1 MFAAAAPPSFEVFA
15 VLAVAGSIIAYISAR
30 IGTVPI
36 VGFLASGVVIG
47 PNGLGLVDDLELVN
61 QAADIGIVLLL
72 FTIGIEFSLDKLRS
86 LASLIFGGGAI
97 QVGSSTL
104 VVTGIVLAAGKDWQT
119 AVFTGLLVSLSSTA
133 IVLKMLADRRTTATP
148 TGRVSVSFLIFQ
160 DLAIVAMVLVVPM
173 LGGEASGAG
182 ELAWAI
188 GKAVGIIVAV
198 LVVARTLVPKVL
210 DAVARTCSEEVF
222 LLTVVGL
229 CFGTAYLTSLADVS
243 ISLGAFLA
251 GLMVSESRLSA
262 QALGDIMPLQILFSA
277 TFFVSVG
284 MLLDL
289 TYVVENLALVIGLAA
304 AVVAIKLATTA
315 LAAAILGRP
324 KSVVFASALVLA
336 QVGEFSFVL
345 ERAGE
350 DVGLVPAGI
359 DGGADAFIAVT
370 VFLMVLSPFG
380 IRLADVVA
388 ARFEKT
394 DAAPRRVFDAD
405 TPVHAHTELHDHVVL
420 AGYGE
425 RARQLSAALE
435 LADRPYVIT
444 TLDPDMGRTAEEAG
458 RHVIQGDI
466 TRRVIAE
473 EAGVAEARVVVIADD
488 SVERTH
494 HVASIIRLTNPN
506 AFVLAHV
513 STNHEATELQ
523 AEGLVD
529 HVVADEGATIDA
541 LIGHLLGVFAVPERV
556 VEVVTQ
562 STLGTVPEHDGDE
575 VYGLADPDSIVV
587 THIAADPDEYPYL
600 DMVQAV
606 RPSATGCEE
615 CQKVG
620 DRWVHLRMC
629 VTCGHVGCCDSS
641 PNRHARAHFLETG
654 HPIMRSAEPGE
665 NWAYSFV
672 DQVTFELESEEEP
685 VDDE

>member
-15 VLAVAGSIIAYISAR
+15 VLAVAGAIIAYLSAR

-36 VGFLASGVVIG
+36 VGFLASGVIIG
-47 PNGLGLVDDLELVN
+47 PNGLGLVDDIDLVN

-97 QVGSSTL
+97 QVGTSTL
-104 VVTGIVLAAGKDWQT
+104 VVTGIVIAAGKDWQT

-173 LGGEASGAG
+173 LGGEASGPG
-182 ELAWAI
+182 ELAWAL
-188 GKAVGIIVAV
+188 GKAIGIIVAV

-304 AVVAIKLATTA
+304 AVVVIKLATTA

-324 KSVVFASALVLA
+324 RSVVFSSALVLA

-388 ARFEKT
+388 ARLAPT
-394 DAAPRRVFDAD
+394 DNAPRKVFDAD
-405 TPVHAHTELHDHVVL
+405 TPVHGHTEFKDHVVL
-420 AGYGE
+420 VGYGE
-425 RARQLSAALE
+425 RARQLASALE
-435 LADRPYVIT
+435 FADRPYVIT
-444 TLDPDMGRTAEEAG
+444 TLDPDMGRVAEESG
-458 RHVIQGDI
+458 RRVIQGDI
-466 TRRVIAE
+466 IRRVIAE
-473 EAGVAEARVVVIADD
+473 EAGVADARVVVIADD
-488 SVERTH
+488 SVDRTH
-494 HVASIIRLTNPN
+494 HIASVIRIMNSD

-513 STNHEATELQ
+513 SANHEAAELQ
-523 AEGLVD
+523 AEGVVD
-529 HVVADEGATIDA
+529 HVVADEGATVDA
-541 LIGHLLGVFAVPERV
+541 LIGHLLGIFAVPERV
-556 VEVVTQ
+556 VDVVTQ

-587 THIAADPDEYPYL
+587 THLVPDEGCDHL
-600 DMVQAV
+600 GSVQAV

-615 CQKVG
+615 CMKTG

-629 VTCGHVGCCDSS
+629 VTCGFVGCCDSS
-641 PNRHARAHFLETG
+641 PHRHARAHSHETG

-665 NWAYSFV
+665 DWAYCFE
-672 DQVTFELESEEEP
+672 DRVTFELESES
-685 VDDE
+685 VDD

>member
-1 MFAAAAPPSFEVFA
+1 MLAAAAPPSFEVFA
-15 VLAVAGSIIAYISAR
+15 VLAVAGAIIAYISAR

-97 QVGSSTL
+97 QVVSSTL
-104 VVTGIVLAAGKDWQT
+104 VVTGIVLAFGKDWQT

-133 IVLKMLADRRTTATP
+133 IVLKMLADRRTTGTP
-148 TGRVSVSFLIFQ
+148 TGRVSISFLIFQ

-182 ELAWAI
+182 ELAWAL
-188 GKAVGIIVAV
+188 GKAIGIIVAV
-198 LVVARTLVPKVL
+198 LVVARTLVPKIL
-210 DAVARTCSEEVF
+210 DAVARTCSEEIF
-222 LLTVVGL
+222 LLSVVGL

-289 TYVVENLALVIGLAA
+289 SYVVDNLALVLALA
-304 AVVAIKLATTA
+304 VAVVVIKLATTA
-315 LAAAILGRP
+315 LAAVILGRP
-324 KSVVFASALVLA
+324 KSVVVASALVLA

-345 ERAGE
+345 QRAGE
-350 DVGLVPAGI
+350 DVDLIPAGI
-359 DGGADAFIAVT
+359 DGGVDAFIAVT
-370 VFLMVLSPFG
+370 VLLMVLSPFM
-380 IRLADVVA
+380 IRLADLMA
-388 ARFEKT
+388 ARLQT
-394 DAAPRRVFDAD
+394 SDAPPRKVFDAD
-405 TPVHAHTELHDHVVL
+405 SPVHAHSEFNDHVVL

-425 RARQLSAALE
+425 RARQLASALE
-435 LADRPYVIT
+435 FADRPYVIT
-444 TLDPDMGRTAEEAG
+444 TLDPDMGRIASEAG
-458 RHVIQGDI
+458 RRVVPGDV

-473 EAGVAEARVVVIADD
+473 EAGVAEARVIVIADD

-494 HVASIIRLTNPN
+494 HVASVMRLMNPN

-513 STNHEATELQ
+513 SNNHEAAELH
-523 AEGLVD
+523 AEGIVD
-529 HVVADEGATIDA
+529 HVVADEGATVDA

-562 STLGTVPEHDGDE
+562 STLGTVPEHHHDE
-575 VYGLADPDSIVV
+575 VYGLADPDAIVV
-587 THIAADPDEYPYL
+587 THLAPDPDGCEHVEE
-600 DMVQAV
+600 VQAV
-606 RPSATGCEE
+606 RPSAVGCEE
-615 CQKVG
+615 CLANG

-629 VTCGHVGCCDSS
+629 LTCGHVGCCDSS
-641 PNRHARAHFLETG
+641 PNRHARAHHHETG
-654 HPIMRSAEPGE
+654 HSMMRSAEPGE
-665 NWAYSFV
+665 SWAYCFV
-672 DQVTFELESEEEP
+672 DRHTFELEAEP
-685 VDDE
+685 VDD

>member
-1 MFAAAAPPSFEVFA
+1 MLAAAAPPSFEVFA
-15 VLAVAGSIIAYISAR
+15 VLAVAGAIIAYLSAR
-30 IGTVPI
+30 LGTVPI

-47 PNGLGLVDDLELVN
+47 PNGLGLVDDIDLVN

-72 FTIGIEFSLDKLRS
+72 FTIGIEFSLEKLRS

-104 VVTGIVLAAGKDWQT
+104 IVTGIVLAAGKDWQT

-133 IVLKMLADRRTTATP
+133 IVLKMLADRRTTASP

-182 ELAWAI
+182 ELVLAL

-210 DAVARTCSEEVF
+210 DAVARTCAEEVF

-284 MLLDL
+284 MLLDI
-289 TYVVENLALVIGLAA
+289 TYVVDNLALVLGLAI
-304 AVVAIKLATTA
+304 AVLAIKLVTTA
-315 LAAAILGRP
+315 LAAAVLGRP
-324 KSVVFASALVLA
+324 RSVVVGSALVLA

-345 ERAGE
+345 QRAGE

-359 DGGADAFIAVT
+359 DGGVDAFIAVT
-370 VFLMVLSPFG
+370 VLLMVLTPFSVTLSELASA
-380 IRLADVVA
+380 RLAP
-388 ARFEKT
+388 T
-394 DAAPRRVFDAD
+394 DAAPRKVFEAD
-405 TPVHAHTELHDHVVL
+405 TPVHGHTEFSDHVVL

-425 RARQLSAALE
+425 RARQLAAALE
-435 LADRPYVIT
+435 FADRPYVIT
-444 TLDPDMGRTAEEAG
+444 TLDPDMGRIAAEAG
-458 RHVIQGDI
+458 RHVVPGDI

-494 HVASIIRLTNPN
+494 HVASIVRLTNPN

-513 STNHEATELQ
+513 SNNHEAAELQ

-529 HVVADEGATIDA
+529 HVVADEGATVDA

-587 THIAADPDEYPYL
+587 THLAENDEECTHQAS
-600 DMVQAV
+600 VQAV

-615 CQKVG
+615 CMKTG

-629 VTCGHVGCCDSS
+629 VTCGFVGCCDSS
-641 PNRHARAHFLETG
+641 PHRHARAHFVETN

-665 NWAYSFV
+665 NWAYCF
-672 DQVTFELESEEEP
+672 DDRVTFELESEP
-685 VDDE
+685 VDD